1 MFNRLFSIKFIVFCF
16 SNNKDFLLQF
26 IVFIF
31 NFNVQLTNFK
41 YYVILEDNE
50 KKKDMIRS

>member
-1 MFNRLFSIKFIVFCF
+1 MFNRPFLIKFIVFCF
-16 SNNKDFLLQF
+16 
-26 IVFIF
+26 ITVYIFIF

>member
-1 MFNRLFSIKFIVFCF
+1 MFNRLFLIKFIVFCF
-16 SNNKDFLLQF
+16 ITVYS
-26 IVFIF
+26 FIF